1 MKHNKP
7 LILTAVLFCS
17 LNVSYGQSLNDAL
30 NTANSPIGKGSNN
43 SQSNGPDLLTGD
55 TRLACEALLCLSSG
69 SRPSECSPSINR
81 YFSIKHKH
89 FSDTLKS
96 RRNFLNLC
104 PASKEQGMPQLVNAL
119 VNGAGRCDAAEL
131 NRVNRETYTV
141 KKYIR
146 AGKGGREGW
155 YKDVKVTYI
164 RNAKPSYCSA
174 YFNHGWTTVGD
185 KVKYVGQEKNGGRWV
200 DQ

>member
-131 NRVNRETYTV
+131 NRVNRETYNCQ
-141 KKYIR
+141 KIY
-146 AGKGGREGW
+146 
-155 YKDVKVTYI
+155 
-164 RNAKPSYCSA
+164 
-174 YFNHGWTTVGD
+174 
-185 KVKYVGQEKNGGRWV
+185 
-200 DQ
+200 